1 VRHLPVIDLEPLRR
15 FPQFR
20 RLWLGLAVSQVGSQL
35 TLVAVFYQVYLLTGS
50 SLDVGLVSL
59 AQLGPALVGSLLG
72 GSVADAIDR
81 RKMLVVT
88 QLAMALC
95 SVGLALNSVGGKPAL
110 WPIFVLAALSAGFS
124 GAEMKGVQVTLNLQ
138 ATANVTL
145 QVGESKTSVEVSGSG
160 FLSPSGRISATV
172 GGRTAAVRCF
182 DRTTCTMR
190 IPPQPG
196 RRATDSVVVITDS
209 GTSNPLAFRLR

>member
-1 VRHLPVIDLEPLRR
+1 MRHLPVIDLEPLRR

-110 WPIFVLAALSAGFS
+110 WPVWSRLPRPRDLSA
-124 GAEMKGVQVTLNLQ
+124 
-138 ATANVTL
+138 
-145 QVGESKTSVEVSGSG
+145 
-160 FLSPSGRISATV
+160 R
-172 GGRTAAVRCF
+172 
-182 DRTTCTMR
+182 
-190 IPPQPG
+190 
-196 RRATDSVVVITDS
+196 
-209 GTSNPLAFRLR
+209 

>member
-110 WPIFVLAALSAGFS
+110 WPIFVLAAVGPGWGPAPR
-124 GAEMKGVQVTLNLQ
+124 AP
-138 ATANVTL
+138 TAR
-145 QVGESKTSVEVSGSG
+145 
-160 FLSPSGRISATV
+160 PA
-172 GGRTAAVRCF
+172 
-182 DRTTCTMR
+182 
-190 IPPQPG
+190 
-196 RRATDSVVVITDS
+196 RRS
-209 GTSNPLAFRLR
+209 